1 MTKRPIVYLA
11 VILPLLSVG
20 GFVLI
25 AGMLAIYSKITGTPP
40 ANIHNRNGMLITL
53 PAFFLWI
60 PLSLILSNCVLFV
73 VPPLRR
79 IAERFVAEAH
89 RPGFYESQRQLL
101 VMLAAFAVIC
111 VPLIALG
118 FWL

>member
-1 MTKRPIVYLA
+1 MTKRPVVYLA

-20 GFVLI
+20 GVASI

-40 ANIHNRNGMLITL
+40 ANIPNRNGLLIGL

-60 PLSLILSNCVLFV
+60 PLSLFLSNCVLFV
-73 VPPLRR
+73 VAPLRR
-79 IAERFVAEAH
+79 VAERFVAEAH
-89 RPGFYESQRQLL
+89 RPGFFESQRQLL
-101 VMLAAFAVIC
+101 VLSAAFAVIC